1 MMFIDFSM
9 IFGTF
14 NYFLEIYFGKQFRK
28 QYGPKLLWPIDRDV
42 RCIVAGVGQ
51 LMGHVAC

>member
-1 MMFIDFSM
+1 MFIDFSM

-28 QYGPKLLWPIDRDV
+28 QYGPKLLRPIDRDA